1 MSSSGDSLLDAEGE
15 REERGH
21 WSHKCDYLFT
31 MTGYAIGLSN
41 VWRFPYL
48 CYVNGGGAFLVP
60 YLLMLVLVGI
70 PLFFLETAVGQF
82 SSSSCLAVF
91 SVCPAFKGKELALK
105 GPCGCLGMASLAIN
119 LVTVAYYIVLVSYPL
134 LFITYS
140 FTWDLP
146 WASCGNSWN
155 SPNCTADGEVK
166 DGISSA
172 DEFFHRKLL
181 RASSGIDD
189 VGRIEWPVV
198 VVTFVVFVFLFF
210 CVFKGIKI
218 LGKVM
223 WLTAI
228 FPFVMLFSLLIRGVT
243 LPGAVDG
250 IYFYIYP
257 EFNRLKEMKVW
268 AAAAIQIFYSLGPG
282 WGSLICFG
290 SYNKYRNRC
299 TRDALIVPVLNC
311 STSILAGFVVF
322 SVLGF
327 MAKRAGV
334 SVEELA
340 VAGPS
345 LVFVVYPE
353 ALSLMPVAPLWSV
366 LFFLMLFFLGI
377 DACFAHTETPVLC
390 VLDEFPK
397 LRGRRDWVTFFVCF
411 ISFLATI
418 IFGTDG
424 GIYWITLV
432 DWYCASFTVI
442 IVCFCQICI
451 FSYTYGAGRTVQDLQ
466 LMTGRPIGYGWWG
479 TWLVVTPLVLLGILM
494 NTVLNQ
500 SGAGYRGVTF
510 PTWAQSTGW
519 VIALAS
525 IQFIPTYFL
534 YYFCFRTA
542 GSLKQRMRT
551 CLSPSAA
558 WGPAKES
565 HREEWMQHRLKYP
578 LRHRLLHPSLCENTS
593 SSPDVFLKA
602 L

>member
-1 MSSSGDSLLDAEGE
+1 MASSGDSLPDLESE
-15 REERGH
+15 RKGRGH

-31 MTGYAIGLSN
+31 VTGYAIGLSN

-48 CYVNGGGAFLVP
+48 CYINGGGAFLVP
-60 YLLMLVLVGI
+60 YLLTLVLVGI

-91 SVCPAFKGKELALK
+91 SVCPAFKG
-105 GPCGCLGMASLAIN
+105 LGLASLAIN
-119 LVTVAYYIVLVSYPL
+119 LVTLTYCVVLVSYPL
-134 LFITYS
+134 LFLAHS
-140 FTWDLP
+140 FSWDLP

-155 SPNCTADGEVK
+155 SPNCTAEGDVK
-166 DGISSA
+166 DGVSSA
-172 DEFFHRKLL
+172 DEFFHQKIL
-181 RASSGIDD
+181 RVSSGIDD
-189 VGRIEWPVV
+189 LSRIEWPVV
-198 VVTFVVFVFLFF
+198 IVTFMVFVFLFF

-218 LGKVM
+218 LGKVV
-223 WLTAI
+223 WLTVI
-228 FPFVMLFSLLIRGVT
+228 FPFVMLFILLIRGVT
-243 LPGAVDG
+243 LPGATDG

-290 SYNKYRNRC
+290 SYNKFNNRC
-299 TRDALIVPVLNC
+299 TRDALIVPVLNS

-334 SVEELA
+334 SIEELA
-340 VAGPS
+340 VA
-345 LVFVVYPE
+345 
-353 ALSLMPVAPLWSV
+353 
-366 LFFLMLFFLGI
+366 
-377 DACFAHTETPVLC
+377 
-390 VLDEFPK
+390 
-397 LRGRRDWVTFFVCF
+397 
-411 ISFLATI
+411 
-418 IFGTDG
+418 
-424 GIYWITLV
+424 
-432 DWYCASFTVI
+432 
-442 IVCFCQICI
+442 
-451 FSYTYGAGRTVQDLQ
+451 GAGRTVQDLQ
-466 LMTGRPIGYGWWG
+466 LMIGRRIGYGWWG

-500 SGAGYRGVTF
+500 SGAGYRGQTF

-519 VIALAS
+519 VIALTS

-542 GSLKQRMRT
+542 GSFKQRIKS

-558 WGPAKES
+558 WGPAHPS
-565 HREEWMQHRLKYP
+565 HREKWMQHRLKYP
-578 LRHRLLHPSLCENTS
+578 LRHRLLHPNLCAENTS
-593 SSPDVFLKA
+593 PPDVFLNI

>member
-1 MSSSGDSLLDAEGE
+1 MASSGESLPNVDGEKEG
-15 REERGH
+15 RGH

-48 CYVNGGGAFLVP
+48 CYLNGGGAFLVP
-60 YLLMLVLVGI
+60 YLLTLVLVGI

-91 SVCPAFKGKELALK
+91 SVCPAFKG
-105 GPCGCLGMASLAIN
+105 LGMASLAIN
-119 LVTVAYYIVLVSYPL
+119 LVTLTYYIILVSYPL
-134 LFITYS
+134 LFLAHS
-140 FTWDLP
+140 FSWDLP

-155 SPNCTADGEVK
+155 SPNCTAEGDVK
-166 DGISSA
+166 DGVSSA
-172 DEFFHRKLL
+172 DEFFHQKIL
-181 RASSGIDD
+181 RVSSGIDD
-189 VGRIEWPVV
+189 LGRIEWPVV
-198 VVTFVVFVFLFF
+198 IVTFVVFVFLFF

-218 LGKVM
+218 LGKVV
-223 WLTAI
+223 WFTAI
-228 FPFVMLFSLLIRGVT
+228 FPFVMLFILLIRGVT
-243 LPGAVDG
+243 LPGATDG

-290 SYNKYRNRC
+290 SYNKFNNRC
-299 TRDALIVPVLNC
+299 TRDALIVPVLNS

-334 SVEELA
+334 SIEELA

-353 ALSLMPVAPLWSV
+353 ALSLMPVSPLWSV

-377 DACFAHTETPVLC
+377 DACFAHIETPVLC
-390 VLDEFPK
+390 ILDEFAE
-397 LRGRRDWVTFFVCF
+397 LRGRRGWVTFFICF

-424 GIYWITLV
+424 GIYWVTLV

-442 IVCFCQICI
+442 VVCLCQICI
-451 FSYTYGAGRTVQDLQ
+451 FSYFYGAGRTVQDLQ
-466 LMTGRPIGYGWWG
+466 LMIGRRIGYGWWG

-500 SGAGYRGVTF
+500 SGAGYRGQTF

-519 VIALAS
+519 VIALTS

-542 GSLKQRMRT
+542 GSFKQRIKS

-558 WGPAKES
+558 WGPAHPS

-578 LRHRLLHPSLCENTS
+578 LRHRLLHPNLCAENTS
-593 SSPDVFLKA
+593 PPDMFLNT